1 MGTPY
6 WKFLSSFQV
15 ASPLTKLRVTNS
27 SMMSNLKVS
36 KFTAPHHQVLWSQ
49 LNLYKSIPIA
59 PILLL
64 PIPKICCSVLKA
76 RLRESQTK
84 SSANVENISIKDLYQ
99 VRLSHTHSIVCDN
112 DLGGLFLGSP
122 KSRQMAA
129 HDLKIHF
136 NFFSSFYIR
145 KYLKCWKEFSHWL
158 RKYVFRF
165 KSMSFCNHW
174 LESTC
179 FFGFKRGD
187 PNFF

>member
-1 MGTPY
+1 MKYCSFDHVFFFKIEGSFQASEAVRISQGLYMWSFPVTSLTVHSVHSKNHIIIINHRAHY
-6 WKFLSSFQV
+6 WIFLSSFQV

-84 SSANVENISIKDLYQ
+84 SSANVGNISIEMD
-99 VRLSHTHSIVCDN
+99 C
-112 DLGGLFLGSP
+112 
-122 KSRQMAA
+122 
-129 HDLKIHF
+129 
-136 NFFSSFYIR
+136 
-145 KYLKCWKEFSHWL
+145 
-158 RKYVFRF
+158 
-165 KSMSFCNHW
+165 
-174 LESTC
+174 
-179 FFGFKRGD
+179 
-187 PNFF
+187 